1 MEEYESEEK
10 ALLYACNLLGI
21 PEKEIKSIKRRRIRY
36 FFPVDKTLEVYQV
49 DENLSFGIGFT
60 RHHRG
65 KNLYGLW
72 LIEKEKIE
80 RV

>member
-10 ALLYACNLLGI
+10 ALLAACNLLGLSL
-21 PEKEIKSIKRRRIRY
+21 EEVKQIKPKIVHY
-36 FFPVDKTLEVYQV
+36 FFPEDATLEVYKV

-65 KNLYGLW
+65 QNFYGLW
-72 LIEKEKIE
+72 LIEEEKVE
-80 RV
+80 RI